1 MADSVSVTSHHSY
14 GSRVG
19 KSFKNIFRWIVLV
32 IGSIVLLV
40 WNENNYLQQKKA
52 LEEWAAIV
60 QEATIDQINP
70 DLDSQEI
77 HVSGQTASNAV
88 ALTDSTFWVNTDDLK
103 LYRSVEMYQWYEEEH
118 EECHDNYWWSE
129 DCTTTYTYDTKWS
142 EDAIDSSN
150 FYKSAWHENPSSRE
164 YESKQRK
171 KSPITLWVY
180 TLTPAFID
188 QLTNYKTIDLSDQ
201 NINIPEKYRIIAD
214 QTTAQSENAVEDNNN
229 EYLYGDS
236 QPDTATGNTTS
247 ETISPNERF
256 HIYDNYLYIWID
268 PTEPAIWDLKISF
281 LSVKP
286 WTISIV
292 WKQLWSE
299 LTSYTTSNWRPINLL
314 EEWNV
319 TAEDMFTHAQQA
331 NKTLTWIIRLIWLFL
346 MFGWF
351 SMMFQ
356 FIETLAKVLPFLA
369 NIIGIWTGIIALW
382 LTLVV
387 WFLTIGLAWL
397 AVRPVIWISCLVVAA
412 IGIFLISKNKK
423 NRKEEKP
430 EVIEVKD

>member
-14 GSRVG
+14 SSRLWN
-19 KSFKNIFRWIVLV
+19 SFKNIFRWIVLV

-52 LEEWAAIV
+52 LQEGANLV
-60 QEATIDQINP
+60 QEATVEQITP
-70 DLDSQEI
+70 DLDWKEV
-77 HVSGQTASNAV
+77 HVSGETASNAE
-88 ALTDSTFWVNTDDLK
+88 ALKDPTFWVITDDLK

-150 FYKSAWHENPSSRE
+150 FYKSTWHENPSNRE
-164 YESKQRK
+164 YESKQRE
-171 KSPITLWVY
+171 KSPITLWAY
-180 TLTPAFID
+180 TLTSVFID
-188 QLTNYKTIDLSDQ
+188 KLTNYKTINLSDQ
-201 NINIPEKYRIIAD
+201 HINIPQKYKATAD
-214 QTTAQSENAVEDNNN
+214 QTTIQSENTVENNNN

-236 QPDTATGNTTS
+236 QENNTS
-247 ETISPNERF
+247 NILSPNEKF
-256 HIYDNYLYIWID
+256 HIYDNYIYIWINPEE
-268 PTEPAIWDLKISF
+268 PTIWDLKISF

-286 WTISIV
+286 WTVSIV
-292 WKQLWSE
+292 WKQLWNE
-299 LTSYTTSNWRPINLL
+299 LTNYIVSNWRSISLL

-351 SMMFQ
+351 AMMFQ

-382 LTLVV
+382 LTIVV
-387 WFLTIGLAWL
+387 WFATIGIAWL
-397 AVRPVIWISCLVVAA
+397 VVRPIVWISCLVIA
-412 IGIFLISKNKK
+412 IIWIFLIIKSKK
-423 NRKEEKP
+423 NKEEKQS
-430 EVIEVKD
+430 EVTNTTD

>member
-32 IGSIVLLV
+32 IGSIALLV

-70 DLDSQEI
+70 DLDAQEI
-77 HVSGQTASNAV
+77 HVSGQTASDAE
-88 ALTDSTFWVNTDDLK
+88 ALTDSTFWVITDDLK

-142 EDAIDSSN
+142 EDAIDSSS
-150 FYKSAWHENPSSRE
+150 FYKSAWHENPSTRE
-164 YESKQRK
+164 YDSKYRE

-188 QLTNYKTIDLSDQ
+188 QLTNYKTIDLSNQ

-214 QTTAQSENAVEDNNN
+214 QAIVQSGNAVEDNNN
-229 EYLYGDS
+229 EYLYWDS
-236 QPDTATGNTTS
+236 EENNAANQA
-247 ETISPNERF
+247 ISPNERF

-292 WKQLWSE
+292 WKQLWNE

-369 NIIGIWTGIIALW
+369 NIIWVWTGIIALW

-387 WFLTIGLAWL
+387 WFVTIGLAWL
-397 AVRPVIWISCLVVAA
+397 AVRPVIWISCLIIAA
-412 IGIFLISKNKK
+412 IWIFLISKNKK
-423 NRKEEKP
+423 NKKEEKS